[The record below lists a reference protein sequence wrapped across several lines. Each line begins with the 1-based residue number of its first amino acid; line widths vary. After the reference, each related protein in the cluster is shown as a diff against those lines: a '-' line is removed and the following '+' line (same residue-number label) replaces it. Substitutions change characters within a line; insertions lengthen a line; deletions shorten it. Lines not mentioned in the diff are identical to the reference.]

1 MSDVPVKI
9 FRSRKTLIGVSPSIP
24 SGVEGEPLPPV
35 NPPGSNP
42 NGGTRTHNDLQ
53 GIQGGIEGERY
64 HLTEAEKDDIVT
76 ISGDQTITAKK
87 IFNADLIVG
96 DPDLDYLEW
105 DNTSNTFSVFSQ
117 TQFLHKFR
125 GGAAGSLS
133 MGQVDVDGNASI
145 NNTSNAGLT
154 LGTNNTARI
163 EIDADGNVGIGTV
176 SPTEK
181 LDINGKLRIRG
192 NVNGIGNFVTISAMK
207 VLQERTAI
215 QSAFELSNIG
225 KGVSTSEGFFTPT
238 KISNYSVAFNIF
250 RNTTYTFLAS
260 YYEIRRIL
268 EINLSGDCFV
278 PTGVTLTISLKIG
291 ANIYASCTII
301 GGGANFWNMKYIL
314 SVSSTT
320 EVKVSGVLNANTG
333 NSIAVENIN
342 ENFSTEKDISI
353 EGIFSSSDADNAIR
367 SNQIF
372 VRLN

>member
-133 MGQVDVDGNASI
+133 MGQFDVDGNASI

-154 LGTNNTARI
+154 LGTNNTAII
-163 EIDADGNVGIGTV
+163 EIEADGNVGIGTV

-215 QSAFELSNIG
+215 QTAFELSDIG
-225 KGVSTSEGFFTPT
+225 KGVSTSEGLFTPT

-268 EINLSGDCFV
+268 EINLSGECFV
-278 PTGVTLTISLKIG
+278 PAGVTLTISLKIG

-301 GGGANFWNMKYIL
+301 EGGANLWNIKYIL

-320 EVKVSGVLNANTG
+320 EVKVTGVLNANTG

-353 EGIFSSSDADNAIR
+353 EGIFSSSDAANAIS

>member
-1 MSDVPVKI
+1 MADVPVSI
-9 FRSRKTLIGVSPSIP
+9 FRGRKTRAGASPSIP

-42 NGGTRTHNDLQ
+42 SGGTSIHNNLEE
-53 GIQGGIEGERY
+53 IQGGIEGERY

-76 ISGDQTITAKK
+76 LNTEQEITAKK

-96 DPDLDYLEW
+96 DPDLDYVKW
-105 DNTSNTFSVFSQ
+105 DNTSNTFAIFSQ

-125 GGAAGSLS
+125 GGAAGALN
-133 MGQVDVDGNASI
+133 MGQFDVDGNASI

-163 EIDADGNVGIGTV
+163 EIEADGDVGIGTV

-192 NVNGIGNFVTISAMK
+192 NINGIGNFVTISAMK

-215 QSAFELSNIG
+215 QTAFELSNIG

-238 KISNYSVAFNIF
+238 KISNFSVAFNLF
-250 RNTTYTFLAS
+250 RNTSYTFLAS

-278 PTGVTLTISLKIG
+278 PVGVTLTISLKIG

-301 GGGANFWNMKYIL
+301 GGGANFWNIKYIL
-314 SVSSTT
+314 SVSSIT
-320 EVKVSGVLNANTG
+320 EVKVTGVLNANTG

-353 EGIFSSSDADNAIR
+353 EGIFNSSDAANAIR

-372 VRLN
+372 VILN